1 MTYKMNGKEIQ
12 IKKLYALLEQIRK
25 NVLGAD
31 YQTRIEM
38 QDLENKVVDKIK
50 FLKADNAAQN

>member
-1 MTYKMNGKEIQ
+1 MYKMNGKEVQ
-12 IKKLYALLEQIRK
+12 LKKLYALLEKIRK

-38 QDLENKVVDKIK
+38 RELEDKVIERIK
-50 FLKADNAAQN
+50 FIKSDNASQV

>member
-1 MTYKMNGKEIQ
+1 MNGKEIQ